1 MSKFYDVEE
10 RRKKKKKKTVDEP
23 NPYSRKCEF

>member
-10 RRKKKKKKTVDEP
+10 RRKKKKKTVDEP